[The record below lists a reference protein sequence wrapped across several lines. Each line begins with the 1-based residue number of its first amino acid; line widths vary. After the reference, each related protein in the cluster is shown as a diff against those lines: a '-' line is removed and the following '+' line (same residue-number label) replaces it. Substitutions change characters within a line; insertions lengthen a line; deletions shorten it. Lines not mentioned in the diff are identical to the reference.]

1 MKRRVPVTV
10 VHALSAAH
18 GEVRG
23 NLQVAGPHGG
33 GHLGKRFCRTA
44 GAAGYTYLLLV
55 ALALAS
61 VPPAEAQEVCV
72 PRFSAWSDPVNLA
85 VVNSGGNDQGPAI
98 SKDELELYFVRELNG
113 EFPPQPDPGDLW
125 VSTRKHKKDP
135 WGSPQD
141 LGPNINTSPTLFT
154 IIDGLPMPIN
164 GRENLPT
171 LSRDGLRLYFSS
183 NRPRPLPGGGVTTDF
198 DMWVSERTDRR
209 DPLGWAPPV
218 NLGIGFNTN
227 GGQELGPVPFEDPL
241 TETFTLYFYAIR
253 PGTGA
258 RDLFTSTLGEDG
270 LFHPHPIAEL
280 NTKCN
285 DEQPSIRRDGLEL
298 FFTSNRD
305 VAVNPMSCLPT
316 SDIWVSTRA
325 STSDPWSP
333 PVNLGPPI
341 NTEGLEARPALSFD
355 GRSLYF
361 FSDRPGGSGATDLWV
376 STRTKL
382 DDCDDGDDD
391 D

>member
-1 MKRRVPVTV
+1 MKRRVPITV

-18 GEVRG
+18 GEVGG
-23 NLQVAGPHGG
+23 NSQAGPYEGD
-33 GHLGKRFCRTA
+33 HLGKQFFRIA
-44 GAAGYTYLLLV
+44 GAAGYTCL
-55 ALALAS
+55 
-61 VPPAEAQEVCV
+61 PP
-72 PRFSAWSDPVNLA
+72 
-85 VVNSGGNDQGPAI
+85 
-98 SKDELELYFVRELNG
+98 
-113 EFPPQPDPGDLW
+113 
-125 VSTRKHKKDP
+125 
-135 WGSPQD
+135 
-141 LGPNINTSPTLFT
+141 
-154 IIDGLPMPIN
+154 
-164 GRENLPT
+164 

-183 NRPRPLPGGGVTTDF
+183 TRPRPLPGGGVTTDF

-253 PGTGA
+253 PETGA

-305 VAVNPMSCLPT
+305 
-316 SDIWVSTRA
+316 
-325 STSDPWSP
+325 
-333 PVNLGPPI
+333 
-341 NTEGLEARPALSFD
+341 
-355 GRSLYF
+355 
-361 FSDRPGGSGATDLWV
+361 
-376 STRTKL
+376 
-382 DDCDDGDDD
+382 
-391 D
+391 

>member
-1 MKRRVPVTV
+1 MKRRVPITV

-18 GEVRG
+18 GEVGG
-23 NLQVAGPHGG
+23 NSQAGPYEG
-33 GHLGKRFCRTA
+33 GHLGKQFFRIA
-44 GAAGYTYLLLV
+44 GAAGYTCLLLV
-55 ALALAS
+55 TLALTSA
-61 VPPAEAQEVCV
+61 PPAGAQPVCV
-72 PRFSAWSDPVNLA
+72 PQFSEWSEPINLCYVNNPA
-85 VVNSGGNDQGPAI
+85 GTRCTVNWAGTDSGPAI

-113 EFPPQPDPGDLW
+113 DSPPGPDPGDLW
-125 VSTRKHKKDP
+125 VSTREHKKDP
-135 WGSPQD
+135 WGSPKN
-141 LGPNINTSPTLFT
+141 LGLNINTVSTLF
-154 IIDGLPMPIN
+154 INGVPIN

-270 LFHPHPIAEL
+270 LFHPHPIADL
-280 NTKCN
+280 NTFCN

-305 VAVNPMSCLPT
+305 DVIPTSCLLT

-325 STSDPWSP
+325 STSDLWLP

-341 NTEGLEARPALSFD
+341 
-355 GRSLYF
+355 
-361 FSDRPGGSGATDLWV
+361 
-376 STRTKL
+376 TR
-382 DDCDDGDDD
+382 
-391 D
+391 

>member
-1 MKRRVPVTV
+1 MKRRMPITV
-10 VHALSAAH
+10 FHTLSA
-18 GEVRG
+18 VRG
-23 NLQVAGPHGG
+23 NSQAGPHGA
-33 GHLGKRFCRTA
+33 GHRGERFCRIA

-72 PRFSAWSDPVNLA
+72 PRFSAWSDPVNLGP
-85 VVNSGGNDQGPAI
+85 VVNWGGNDQGPAI
-98 SKDELELYFVRELNG
+98 SKDELELYFVRELND
-113 EFPPQPDPGDLW
+113 EVPPDPDPGDLW

-135 WGSPQD
+135 WGAPQN
-141 LGPNINTSPTLFT
+141 LGANINTRPTLFT
-154 IIDGLPMPIN
+154 NDDPPMPIN

-171 LSRDGLRLYFSS
+171 LSRDGLLLYFSS

-298 FFTSNRD
+298 FFTSNRSD
-305 VAVNPMSCLPT
+305 AVDPKTCLST

-325 STSDPWSP
+325 STSDLWST

-341 NTEGLEARPALSFD
+341 NTAGLEARSALSFD